1 MRRGTTPT
9 HIFTLPF
16 DVSIITDVRVIYSQE
31 KVVKIRRKGIEE
43 CSMVGNDITLKLTRE
58 ETMKL
63 NSSKLVNIQLEIW
76 TLGNDVM
83 VSDPI
88 LKSIDECFDDEV

>member
-76 TLGNDVM
+76 TPGNDVM

>member
-16 DVSIITDVRVIYSQE
+16 DVSIVTDVRVIYSQE
-31 KVVKIRRKGIEE
+31 KVVKIRKGIEE
-43 CSMVGNDITLKLTRE
+43 CSMEGNDITLKLTRE

-76 TLGNDVM
+76 TPGNDVM